1 MFQNSWHSAIISEK
15 SSNRKPKKKNHIQRT
30 PPNKSNE
37 NNFLFFQTNRY
48 FEIDGPTIELSS
60 ISNAIAQHHHLERLS
75 NFSDDEPLYDAV
87 ASDDDYAQIAPLN
100 ASAAS
105 VAQQQVMSM
114 SIHKA
119 PQKLNSIG

>member
-1 MFQNSWHSAIISEK
+1 MTFGYNIGKEQYK
-15 SSNRKPKKKNHIQRT
+15 KTKKKSHSKNTNPQIEW
-30 PPNKSNE
+30 KY
-37 NNFLFFQTNRY
+37 FFYFSKQIRY
-48 FEIDGPTIELSS
+48 FEIDNPTIELSS